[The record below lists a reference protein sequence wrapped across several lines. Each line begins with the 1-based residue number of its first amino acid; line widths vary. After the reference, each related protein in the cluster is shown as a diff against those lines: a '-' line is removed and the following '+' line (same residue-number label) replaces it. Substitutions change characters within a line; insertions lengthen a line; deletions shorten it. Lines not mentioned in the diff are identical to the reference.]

1 MWCYTKDVGMSI
13 YPLKVSEGDD
23 IKNNGKVLIYIYIYI
38 YIYKAYKPLYGMSNK
53 GCLIDSY
60 IGEWLS
66 NSSWS

>member
-38 YIYKAYKPLYGMSNK
+38 
-53 GCLIDSY
+53 
-60 IGEWLS
+60 
-66 NSSWS
+66 

>member
-38 YIYKAYKPLYGMSNK
+38 YKSIYGMSNK

-60 IGEWLS
+60 IGKWLS

>member
-38 YIYKAYKPLYGMSNK
+38 YIKAYMA
-53 GCLIDSY
+53 CLIRVA
-60 IGEWLS
+60 
-66 NSSWS
+66 

>member
-13 YPLKVSEGDD
+13 YPLKVSEGDG
-23 IKNNGKVLIYIYIYI
+23 IKNNGKVLIYIYIY
-38 YIYKAYKPLYGMSNK
+38 GK